1 VVNDRKLSET
11 VSLTEE
17 KERERFSRI
26 SQVNNVP

>member
-17 KERERFSRI
+17 QEGKRLGRI
-26 SQVNNVP
+26 SQVNDVL